1 MFKKIIQFTHDD
13 LDGYACTVVANAFA
27 RLVEEQTGSKI
38 PVESYNC
45 DYSTID
51 TTIVE
56 KMGGLSVTDKDYK
69 ETLFIVS
76 DISWKSMLVTSLLSN
91 TEWFVLADHHK
102 SSEYLAREMSK
113 LDKAGKR
120 MSVSI
125 EGKWCGAYKL
135 YDCLSTML
143 PENGIELQSNPC
155 DRLEDFLEIVNDWDL
170 WLWAEDPKV
179 ARKKSAFDL
188 LNQKAPKLNAFLD
201 FFSGYFNGSDFVDR
215 IVDLVFN
222 PVDRTFNKGLNRLYT
237 ETKGFT
243 EYLCQQADII
253 DESTSKYYRFHL
265 GMTVYR
271 GVDTLLFTVPE
282 GFNNKSIV
290 SMVASNKT
298 SDLKK
303 DFDCLMIYE
312 IGSSTVSLRC
322 PNDGIDLSDVAK
334 YNTLAKNTSGGGHP
348 FAAGFPVDP
357 DKIMEEINSIRIRTL

>member
-1 MFKKIIQFTHDD
+1 MFKKIIQFTHND
-13 LDGYACTVVANAFA
+13 LDGYACTVVAKVFA
-27 RLVEEQTGSKI
+27 RLVEEQTGAKI

-51 TTIVE
+51 FTIAE
-56 KMGGLSVTDKDYK
+56 KMSGPAATGKDYS

-91 TEWFVLADHHK
+91 TEWFVFADHHK

-113 LDKAGKR
+113 LDKTGKR

-143 PENGIELQSNPC
+143 PENGIKLHPDIC
-155 DRLEDFLEIVNDWDL
+155 DRLEDFLEIVNSWDL

-179 ARKKSAFDL
+179 ANLKSVVNL
-188 LNQKAPKLNAFLD
+188 MNQKAPKLNAFLD
-201 FFSGYFNGSDFVDR
+201 FFSKYLKGSDFADR
-215 IVDLVFN
+215 MVDLICN
-222 PVDRTFNKGLNRLYT
+222 PIERSFKDDLNRLYSDT
-237 ETKGFT
+237 DGFQ
-243 EYLCQQADII
+243 EYLYQQVVII
-253 DESTSKYYRFHL
+253 EESASRYYRFHL

-282 GFNNKSIV
+282 GFSNKSIV
-290 SMVASNKT
+290 SMVANKKT

-312 IGSSTVSLRC
+312 IGSDTVSLRY
-322 PNDGIDLSDVAK
+322 PNDGIDLSEVAK
-334 YNTLAKNTSGGGHP
+334 YNTLAKNKSGGGHP
-348 FAAGFPVDP
+348 FAAGFPVEP
-357 DKIMEEINSIRIRTL
+357 DKIMEEIESIRIRNL